1 MLHHLAVAFDVDA
14 RLVRE
19 DAGDLAI
26 GQPAQHPFRESI
38 VIALVLHHDVEGED
52 SRAVGGAS
60 LLAGVLVVV
69 GQAQHV
75 ARFVDDGLR
84 GPRLV
89 ARIRQRHGVP

>member
-1 MLHHLAVAFDVDA
+1 M
-14 RLVRE
+14 
-19 DAGDLAI
+19 
-26 GQPAQHPFRESI
+26 
-38 VIALVLHHDVEGED
+38 IALVLHHDVEGED

-75 ARFVDDGLR
+75 NRFVDDGLR